1 MCILFQQHFVNYSL
15 KHFMSIDKIFVNI
28 PVKGLERSKE
38 FFTKLGFTFNPQF
51 TDENAACMI
60 ISQHI
65 YVMLLTESFFK
76 GFINKQIADTS
87 SVTETILALATESR
101 NEVDEIMQ
109 KVLGAGGTE
118 PRPAIDHG
126 FMYQRSFQDCDGHL
140 WEIFYMD
147 PSHIQ

>member
-1 MCILFQQHFVNYSL
+1 
-15 KHFMSIDKIFVNI
+15 MSIDKIFVNI
-28 PVKGLERSKE
+28 PVKDLERSKG

-109 KVLGAGGTE
+109 KVSGAGGTE
-118 PRPAIDHG
+118 LRPAIDHG
-126 FMYQRSFQDCDGHL
+126 FMYQRSFEDPDGHL
-140 WEIFYMD
+140 WEVFYMD
-147 PSHIQ
+147 PSHIE